1 MNTRL
6 KEIRERHD
14 SDDKYQSQRGYCMT
28 IAQKD
33 RGELLKMVDEL
44 ETQLK
49 AVTPYLKHST
59 PSNHCDYMKHSDN
72 PCTCGLEAALKDK
85 P

>member
-1 MNTRL
+1 MNNRL
-6 KEIRERHD
+6 KEIRD
-14 SDDKYQSQRGYCMT
+14 YLGVY
-28 IAQKD
+28 IPKD
-33 RGELLKMVDEL
+33 MIDVELSRTANELLKMVDEL
-44 ETQLK
+44 QAQLK

-72 PCTCGLEAALKDK
+72 PCTCGLEAAIKAK